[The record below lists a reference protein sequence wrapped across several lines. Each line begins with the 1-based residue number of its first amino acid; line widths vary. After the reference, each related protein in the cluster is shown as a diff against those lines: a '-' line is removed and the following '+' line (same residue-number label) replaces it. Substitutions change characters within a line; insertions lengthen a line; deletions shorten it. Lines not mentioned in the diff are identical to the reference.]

1 MTEKILEVTD
11 LRVKLGRT
19 PFQEGQEILKGISFE
34 ARAGRIHGFLGPNG
48 AGKTTCIKTVLGL
61 IPSYEGQIRVLG
73 QSSRNP
79 SVRQSIGYA
88 PENAYFSGFLTP
100 REVMS
105 TMGSL
110 SHLSIK
116 ESEKEGKS
124 WCERLGI
131 VHVYDQQIRT
141 FSKGMKQRLALA
153 QALIHKPRL
162 LILDEPSTGLDPI
175 GKDEVKKLLLELK
188 EQGFSVFLSSHHL
201 LDAEEICDEITIL
214 HQGEVLVDGSL
225 QEVLPQDLNL
235 EKFFIQTVLK
245 GKENG

>member
-11 LRVKLGRT
+11 LRVKLGGT
-19 PFQEGQEILKGISFE
+19 PFQEGKEILKGIGFE

-48 AGKTTCIKTVLGL
+48 AGKTTCIKSILGL
-61 IPSYEGQIRVLG
+61 IPAYEGQIRVLG
-73 QSSRNP
+73 QSSRSP
-79 SVRQSIGYA
+79 AVRQAIGYA

-100 REVMS
+100 REVML
-105 TMGSL
+105 TMGAL
-110 SHLSIK
+110 SHLSSS
-116 ESEKEGKS
+116 ESQEEGKK

-131 VHVYDQQIRT
+131 AHVYDQQIRT

-153 QALIHKPRL
+153 QALIHRPRL

-214 HQGEVLVDGSL
+214 HQGEILVDGSL
-225 QEVLPQDLNL
+225 GEVLPKHLNL
-235 EKFFIQTVLK
+235 EKFFIQTVMQ
-245 GKENG
+245 GREN